1 MKKLMTI
8 LAIGMIFMA
17 SAKNQKV
24 ENVEPVKPLC
34 FQVNLITSCG
44 LNEYTLY
51 CPEYGDT
58 IDCLMNEWDSYN
70 YVYCR
75 LP

>member
-24 ENVEPVKPLC
+24 EKVEPVKPLC

-51 CPEYGDT
+51 CPE
-58 IDCLMNEWDSYN
+58 
-70 YVYCR
+70 
-75 LP
+75 